1 MRRVVN
7 YLRRPAVFLRRPA
20 VILHEIANRSGDY
33 LWRDEPGGL
42 SLFLA
47 IVLAAV
53 VALAAVCLPILMTYN
68 RRVVVE
74 QAMNGQLAVSQ
85 ASYDRGL
92 LERYGLLGLR
102 ASKVNTDILKQYF
115 REEDMRYYADLRIEV
130 EPHINALQPNLLL
143 RQITQ
148 FMKPRYPIELI
159 KRLKGAFEGQ
169 RYSTQLTQ
177 QYLPNLVSGLKA
189 IEAHVGEINRLPSVA
204 ADPSPSLLALSGDGA
219 GLAGGSAAVAKVW
232 PPQFS
237 SDSGFAAAEWWGM
250 AAKEAPTALFR
261 VVRNLRRPATDFILP
276 APEIEGMHF
285 RADGGAISQANIH
298 HLWMA
303 GLTGLTGWELD
314 GVLDRNGKYV
324 SGEQLERLR
333 AVMAGGLDQAQ
344 LAEQVRC
351 QLEHYTAAA
360 GAAGRE
366 EYARM
371 LEERHRFAELALGG
385 ANSSGSG
392 TDSGTSASEAEI
404 QALLAEEI
412 RRKFQPSAEAQL
424 MMLNMYESMGYSV
437 SNKALPA
444 ERQILNAEQLNVFN
458 EFRVAWADMIALPML
473 PPGEIDSAGG
483 NWTSAILDI
492 VNSLDRFLDYPEP
505 AFMEDLFLNEYIVG
519 LFSSFAQPYG
529 DLARPQTT
537 TLRGDSCAGLKSA
550 KIGEVET
557 VLLGKMPDFFNRGVV
572 KGVLSL
578 LRTFHQYAALRS
590 NRGQWM
596 ILEGKGLVASVAVT
610 LMSFGQIHIPPQVFT
625 EVLALAES
633 LRKGIGDMQKLMRG
647 HSVVLQPGIRLSPEI
662 NYADYMRYLL
672 ILTPRE
678 WRLRRLAEL
687 IERNLDGTFYDGVQI
702 EIAVGEGEARE
713 IYRVTGGYRDGNQG
727 R

>member
-1 MRRVVN
+1 MRRIAD
-7 YLRRPAVFLRRPA
+7 YLRRPVSLPRRSADRFDGYLRRA
-20 VILHEIANRSGDY
+20 
-33 LWRDEPGGL
+33 EPGGL

-53 VALAAVCLPILMTYN
+53 VALTAVCLPILMTYN
-68 RRVVVE
+68 RRVIIE

-102 ASKVNTDILKQYF
+102 ASKVNTDILKQHF
-115 REEDMRYYADLRIEV
+115 REEDTRYYADLEIKA
-130 EPHINALQPNLLL
+130 EPYIDALQPNLLL
-143 RQITQ
+143 QQITQ

-169 RYSTQLTQ
+169 RYSAQLTQ

-189 IEAHVGEINRLPSVA
+189 IEAHVDAINRLPGVA
-204 ADPSPSLLALSGDGA
+204 ADPSPTLLALSGSGA
-219 GLAGGSAAVAKVW
+219 GKAGGSVAVAKVW

-237 SDSGFAAAEWWGM
+237 YDSGLAAAEWWGM

-276 APEIEGMHF
+276 APQIEGMHL

-333 AVMAGGLDQAQ
+333 GVMEGGLDQAQ
-344 LAEQVRC
+344 LAEQVRH

-366 EYARM
+366 EYARL

-385 ANSSGSG
+385 SNSSGAG
-392 TDSGTSASEAEI
+392 TDLEPSASEEEI
-404 QALLAEEI
+404 QELLAEEI

-424 MMLNMYESMGYSV
+424 MMLNMYEAMGYSI
-437 SNKALPA
+437 NDTALPA
-444 ERQILNAEQLNVFN
+444 ERQILNPEQLNVFN

-473 PPGEIDSAGG
+473 PPGEIEAAGG

-505 AFMEDLFLNEYIVG
+505 AFMEELFLNEYIVG
-519 LFSSFAQPYG
+519 LLSSFAQPYG

-537 TLRGDSCAGLKSA
+537 TLRGDSCTKLKSA

-557 VLLGKMPDFFNRGVV
+557 VLLGKMPDFFNRGVI

-625 EVLALAES
+625 EVLALVES

-647 HSVVLQPGIRLSPEI
+647 NSVVLQPGIRLSPEV

-678 WRLRRLAEL
+678 WRLQRLAEL
-687 IERNLDGTFYDGVQI
+687 IERNLNGTFYDGVRI
-702 EIAVGEGEARE
+702 EVAVGESKCRE
-713 IYRVTGGYRDGNQG
+713 IYRVLGGYRDGN
-727 R
+727 